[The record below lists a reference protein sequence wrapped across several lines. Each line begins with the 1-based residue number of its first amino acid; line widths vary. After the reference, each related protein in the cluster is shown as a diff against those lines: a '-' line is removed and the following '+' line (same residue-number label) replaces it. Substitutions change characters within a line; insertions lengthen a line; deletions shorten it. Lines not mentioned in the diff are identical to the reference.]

1 MRTLRKLDRKS
12 NGRPGPM
19 KEMRDN
25 LLFLNALTAI
35 LFLPSPLDRSQ
46 FHDQVLDQV
55 VDSWINTN

>member
-1 MRTLRKLDRKS
+1 
-12 NGRPGPM
+12 M